1 MLAGSRSICTS
12 LLIFTLAAC
21 ASAQSRKPAP
31 KKTEE
36 RPPSVEIKP
45 VDGLFLLNSLGGLPN
60 YLKASSDA
68 LLSLEGVNGGEVK
81 TADADFLNKDF
92 VFDVVVRLRDEQRRE
107 FTIGIGENGRERGAG
122 WIFNSVCLN
131 MRGDWGDLTTANRK
145 TENFTRLKEAGDY
158 LVRLEKKGTAL
169 TFTMALRT
177 NGKFMS
183 LATKTLA
190 DLNKGGALTSKN
202 STLFFSG
209 SATVMLAGLTVDGKA
224 LDPGRQAVD
233 PKTANAQS
241 AEIDKTPLLP
251 LTGQSGLP
259 SWLRASPNV
268 LADADGL
275 SEGETRTTTN
285 DYFEKDFVFDL
296 VFKFMDDD
304 AHDIF
309 LVGLGENGR
318 EGGAAWILNSV
329 FSRVHGPGHKG
340 ECTLSISKK
349 EEKNL
354 GSLGKNP
361 GPHLFRL
368 EKRGDT
374 LTMAVCVDFKDK
386 FEPTFSKTIPSLKQ
400 AASFLGRTNGGIFFE
415 GNKTTRFV
423 ATRLLVDGK
432 PVENKTVA
440 GAIDHSAVDKA
451 RLVSLAGSA
460 GIPPWLKANKN
471 ALAGPDG
478 IRGGELRSTDKELA
492 LKDFVFDVVYEFKDD
507 GAIFLAGI
515 GENGREGG
523 AAWILNSVCSRIHGP
538 QHGGMAQLV
547 LPKNQSAEPTMG
559 KTGRSAGPHLLR
571 IARLGNTL
579 TFATAMDFGG
589 DKFDVTWSK
598 TLPDIGRAALFL
610 NKTNGTL
617 FLEGNNG
624 VVFKSVRLV
633 VGGKAVAGGTA
644 VATTVKP
651 DDNKTAVTPAT
662 PGDDNASPPLVSLAG
677 QTGLPPW
684 MKGSADALAG
694 PDGIRGGQLRSADT
708 TLYSKDFTFD
718 LVYEF
723 KPQDERS
730 IFHVGLGENDAR
742 DGMICARV
750 HGPGHDGMASL
761 KLPKTG
767 HGDEPL
773 IGKTGKN
780 PGPHLFRLQ
789 KKGNT
794 LTLAIC
800 ESWDG
805 QTFKPTHSRT
815 IPDLAAVGSF
825 LNKTNGGLFVGGN
838 CTFKAIGLI
847 VDGKPVQGGSV
858 ATLKPATGAATAG
871 HLTGPEHLIR
881 LSGPRLPT
889 FFKQQR
895 DLKFQNNALLVD
907 GKHIRT
913 VASDYLNKDFTFDV
927 VYRLPQEEYGPML
940 VGIGENGR
948 NGGWILNSV
957 CAKVHGQRHE
967 GLVQLMVSKQQD
979 AELGKFGR
987 TADGPHMVRLQK
999 KGNTLTIAVCPDYKN
1014 KFDPTVS
1021 RTIPDLKS
1029 IAPFL
1034 TSANSGLFISD
1045 KGIVEQVR
1053 LVIDGEAIESV
1064 DVALGTPP
1072 RIVEG
1077 QPLRQQIGKDVK
1089 GAEYAIDKAPK
1100 GLTLSAA
1107 GQLAWTPTK
1116 EQIGRHEL
1124 RIKVTK
1130 NKQTVVVP
1138 GEIEVVSAAD
1148 AAAVKGD
1155 LSKVAALYRL
1165 DIASEKFAL
1174 VSGLGGKSMLLLDG
1188 DSLRRLDPDGIT
1200 VKETVKLPAKYTL
1213 IGERPDYF
1221 VAMSDEKQALDILD
1235 KKTLAI
1241 KKSIQMVYRNRHDLA
1256 LHPSKPISYAT
1267 VETGKEGARDSILIV
1282 DEISG
1287 DVLEP
1292 QNFIGRWVKL
1302 SPDGRLLYAGYK
1314 DIYQKGDRLL
1324 VNPDRIH
1331 VIPEYGS
1338 IDQLYVYDITAQRPR
1353 RVAFKDEVGANGFG
1367 LSLSADGKRLS
1378 YQSFTGYPLYS
1389 KNIPAFDALNLEKR
1403 PVTYSTKEVN
1413 GDCRNLDFHPFL
1425 EIAAAPSQ
1433 DGVICFNRETGE
1445 ALPKLADL
1453 SYPPLGEVKA
1463 KRVFFSADGRNVL
1476 IEVDDGA
1483 DRSLRK
1489 VRLNLTPEQ
1498 IKKCQ
1503 EGLTRP
1509 APTPERIPTPRTTN
1523 NLPEA

>member
-1 MLAGSRSICTS
+1 MLAGSRSVWTC
-12 LLIFTLAAC
+12 LVVFTLATC
-21 ASAQSRKPAP
+21 VTAQSRKPAP
-31 KKTEE
+31 KKPEE
-36 RPPSVEIKP
+36 KAPSVEIKP
-45 VDGLFLLNSLGGLPN
+45 VEGLFLLNSLGGLPN

-68 LLSLEGVNGGEVK
+68 LLSLEGVSGGEVK
-81 TADADFLNKDF
+81 TIDADFLNKDF
-92 VFDVVVRLRDEQRRE
+92 VFDVIVRLRDQERRE
-107 FTIGIGENGRERGAG
+107 FTVGIGENGRERGSG

-131 MRGDWGDLTTANRK
+131 MRGDWGDLTTANKK
-145 TENFTRLKEAGDY
+145 TENFTRLKETGDY
-158 LVRLEKKGTAL
+158 LVRMEKKGAAL
-169 TFTMALRT
+169 TITMALRG

-183 LATKTLA
+183 VAAKTLP
-190 DLNKGGALTSKN
+190 DLNKGGALTTKN

-209 SATVMLAGLTVDGKA
+209 SANVMMAGLTVDGKP
-224 LDPGRQAVD
+224 LDPGKQAVD
-233 PKTANAQS
+233 PKTAMAQS
-241 AEIDKTPLLP
+241 TEIDKAPLLP
-251 LTGQSGLP
+251 LAGQSGLP
-259 SWLRASPNV
+259 SWLRATPNV
-268 LADADGL
+268 LADAHGL
-275 SEGETRTTTN
+275 SEGEMRTATN

-296 VFKFMDDD
+296 VFKFMDED
-304 AHDIF
+304 AQDIF
-309 LVGLGENGR
+309 LVGMGENGR
-318 EGGAAWILNSV
+318 DGGWILNSV
-329 FSRVHGPGHKG
+329 YSRIHGPGHKG

-374 LTMAVCVDFKDK
+374 LTMSVCTDFKDK

-400 AASFLGRTNGGIFFE
+400 AASFLGRSNGGIFFD
-415 GNKTTRFV
+415 GSKGTRFI

-432 PVENKTVA
+432 PVENTTVA
-440 GAIDHSAVDKA
+440 GTIDHSAIDKT

-492 LKDFVFDVVYEFKDD
+492 LKDFVFDVVYEIKDD
-507 GAIFLAGI
+507 NAKFLAGI
-515 GENGREGG
+515 GENGRNGG
-523 AAWILNSVCSRIHGP
+523 WILNTIAGEVHGP
-538 QHGGMAQLV
+538 EYNGFTQLV
-547 LPKNQSAEPTMG
+547 VPKDQVYKHTLG
-559 KTGRSAGPHLLR
+559 KTGKSNGPHLLR

-579 TFATAMDFGG
+579 TFATAADFTG

-598 TLPDIGRAALFL
+598 TLPDITRTASFL
-610 NKTNGTL
+610 NKTNASL
-617 FLEGNNG
+617 FLEGHKDM
-624 VVFKSVRLV
+624 VFKSVRLV
-633 VGGKAVAGGTA
+633 VGGKAAAGGTA

-651 DDNKTAVTPAT
+651 EDNKTAVTPAAGT
-662 PGDDNASPPLVSLAG
+662 GADPSPPLVPLAG
-677 QTGLPPW
+677 QAGLPAW
-684 MKGSADALAG
+684 MKASADALAG

-730 IFHVGLGENDAR
+730 IFHVGMGENDAR

-761 KLPKTG
+761 KLPKMG

-780 PGPHLFRLQ
+780 GGPHLFRLQ

-805 QTFKPTHSRT
+805 QSFKPTHSRT
-815 IPDLAAVGSF
+815 IPDLAAVGAF
-825 LNKTNGGLFVGGN
+825 LNKTNGGLFVAGN

-847 VDGKPVQGGSV
+847 VDGKPAQGNAI
-858 ATLKPATGAATAG
+858 ATAKPPAGEQTAG

-895 DLKFQNNALLVD
+895 DLKFQNNTLLVD

-913 VASDYLNKDFTFDV
+913 LASDYLNKDFTFDV

-987 TADGPHMVRLQK
+987 AADGPHMVRIQK
-999 KGNTLTIAVCPDYKN
+999 KGNTLTIAVCPEYKN
-1014 KFDPTVS
+1014 KFEPTIS
-1021 RTIPDLKS
+1021 RTVPDLKS

-1053 LVIDGEAIESV
+1053 LVIDGEATESV
-1064 DVALGTPP
+1064 DIALGTPP

-1089 GAEYAIDKAPK
+1089 GAEYAIDKAPR

-1107 GQLAWTPTK
+1107 GQLAWTPTR
-1116 EQIGRHEL
+1116 EQLGRHEL

-1130 NKQTVVVP
+1130 NKQTLVIP

-1155 LSKVAALYRL
+1155 LSKVAGLYRL
-1165 DIASEKFAL
+1165 DIANEKFAL
-1174 VSGLGGKSMLLLDG
+1174 VSGLAAKSMLLLDG

-1200 VKETVKLPAKYTL
+1200 VRETIKLPAKYTL
-1213 IGERPDYF
+1213 IGERADYF

-1235 KKTLAI
+1235 KKTLAV
-1241 KKSIQMVYRNRHDLA
+1241 KKSIQMIYRNRHDLA
-1256 LHPSKPISYAT
+1256 LHPFKPLCYVT
-1267 VETGKEGARDSILIV
+1267 VEAGKEDIRDSILIV

-1292 QNFIGRWVKL
+1292 QNFVGRWVKI

-1331 VIPEYGS
+1331 IIPEYGS
-1338 IDQLYVYDITAQRPR
+1338 IDQLYIYDITAPRPR
-1353 RVAFKDEVGANGFG
+1353 RAGFKDQVGANGSG
-1367 LSLSADGKRLS
+1367 LSLSPDGKRLS

-1389 KNIPAFDALNLEKR
+1389 KNIPAFDPMNLDKR

-1453 SYPPLGEVKA
+1453 TSPPLGEVKA

-1503 EGLTRP
+1503 EGLSRP
-1509 APTPERIPTPRTTN
+1509 APTPQHIPTPPIK
-1523 NLPEA
+1523 LPEA